1 MDTNKGANK
10 VMECYGVK
18 SKEKVL
24 IVIDTSTPASIGGS
38 LFEAA
43 KNLGCEVILMTMLPR
58 TRHGEEIPLPVAQ
71 AMKSSDVV
79 IAPTTFS
86 LTHTQARINACNAGA
101 RVASM
106 PGITE
111 KMMASGGMTADYNKI
126 YEAAFTLNKKLEN
139 TRKIRVITDSGTDIT
154 FDIEGCKWHMDTGI
168 CHESGC
174 SSNLP
179 AGELYIAPKDAS
191 GIFVVDGSM
200 SSFGILESPLEFT
213 VQNRYVTDIRG
224 KNARELNSILDKVG
238 DKARNIAEFGIGLN
252 PEAKLIG
259 NVLEDE
265 KVRGTV
271 HIALGDNSTF
281 GGDVIA
287 GIHLDGII
295 REPELF
301 LDGKRFDL
309 VFEG

>member
-1 MDTNKGANK
+1 MISQGANK

-18 SKEKVL
+18 SGEQVL
-24 IVIDTSTPASIGGS
+24 IVADTLTPPSISKS

-43 KNLGCEVILMTMLPR
+43 KNLGCEVILLTMLPR
-58 TRHGEEIPLPVAQ
+58 TRHGEEIPLPVAE
-71 AMKSSDVV
+71 AMKNSDVV

-86 LTHTQARINACNAGA
+86 LTHTQARINACKAGA

-111 KMMASGGMTADYNKI
+111 KMMAQGGMTADYNKI
-126 YEAAFTLNKKLEN
+126 NELAIELNKKFEN
-139 TRKIRVITDSGTDIT
+139 TKKIKVITDSGTDIT
-154 FDIEGCKWHMDTGI
+154 FDLEGCKWHMDTGI
-168 CHESGC
+168 CLEPGC

-179 AGELYIAPKDAS
+179 AGELYIAPKDAN
-191 GIFVVDGSM
+191 GVFVVDGSM
-200 SSFGILESPLEFT
+200 SGFGLLDSPLEFT
-213 VQNRYVTDIRG
+213 VNNRYVTDIRG
-224 KNARELNSILDKVG
+224 KNARKLNVILDKVG
-238 DKARNIAEFGIGLN
+238 IKARNIAEFGIGIN

-265 KVRGTV
+265 KVAGTV
-271 HIALGDNSTF
+271 HIALGDNSAF

-295 REPELF
+295 KEPELF
-301 LDGKRFDL
+301 VDGERFILSFDD
-309 VFEG
+309 

>member
-1 MDTNKGANK
+1 MISPGASK

-18 SKEKVL
+18 SGESVL
-24 IVIDTSTPASIGGS
+24 IIVDTSTPVSIAKS

-58 TRHGEEIPLPVAQ
+58 THHGEEIPRPVAE
-71 AMKSSDVV
+71 AMKNSDVV

-86 LTHTQARINACNAGA
+86 LTHTQARINACKAGA

-111 KMMASGGMTADYNKI
+111 KMMATGGMTADYNKVNEI
-126 YEAAFTLNKKLEN
+126 AIRLNEKLEKVK
-139 TRKIRVITDSGTDIT
+139 RIRVVTDSGTDIT
-154 FDIEGCKWHMDTGI
+154 FDLEGCKWHMDTGI
-168 CHESGC
+168 CREKGC

-179 AGELYIAPKDAS
+179 AGELYIAPKDAN

-200 SSFGILESPLEFT
+200 SGFGILDSPLEF
-213 VQNRYVTDIRG
+213 VVEKRYVTDIKG
-224 KNARELNSILDKVG
+224 KHAGKLNSILDKVG
-238 DKARNIAEFGIGLN
+238 DKARNIAEFGIGIN

-265 KVRGTV
+265 KVGGTV

-295 REPELF
+295 RNPKILV
-301 LDGKRFDL
+301 DGEKFILSFDN
-309 VFEG
+309 